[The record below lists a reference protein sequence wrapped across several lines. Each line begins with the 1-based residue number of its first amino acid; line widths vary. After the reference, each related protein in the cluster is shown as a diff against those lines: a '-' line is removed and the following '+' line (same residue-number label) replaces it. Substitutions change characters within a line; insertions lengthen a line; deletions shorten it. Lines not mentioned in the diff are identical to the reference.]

1 MKKVEIPGHTQLL
14 ANSACLTSSSQT
26 TCSENNNNN
35 NIINT
40 LQVLSKDLTLQL

>member
-1 MKKVEIPGHTQLL
+1 VKKVEIPGHTQLL

-26 TCSENNNNN
+26 TCSEKNNDN

-40 LQVLSKDLTLQL
+40 LPVVSKDLELPL